1 MRRVDKL
8 LDRLVTKKIIIGS
21 GALAIIVVTL
31 MFVVERPKSDV
42 MSKLSGSN
50 AGEISELAKANRQAT
65 QAIRYTPAAASTR
78 NISSSVVSDHEDD
91 KKKAFEFEAS
101 VRHELKANRKFSDP
115 QFSAELDS
123 LAALDSAGQRPNI
136 KTGPQGRIR
145 LISGDFYTGR
155 NSRDGIQVSETAN
168 KIIAD
173 HPLVFGLGNREIP
186 VVTSVEPNGD
196 TKLNIRVRST
206 YAELPVWGKEYAVS
220 SKGWS
225 DKNRF
230 RSVCSNKCHS

>member
-1 MRRVDKL
+1 MWRLNKL

-21 GALAIIVVTL
+21 GAFAIIVVTL

-78 NISSSVVSDHEDD
+78 DISASVVSDHEDD

-123 LAALDSAGQRPNI
+123 LAAL
-136 KTGPQGRIR
+136 
-145 LISGDFYTGR
+145 
-155 NSRDGIQVSETAN
+155 
-168 KIIAD
+168 
-173 HPLVFGLGNREIP
+173 
-186 VVTSVEPNGD
+186 
-196 TKLNIRVRST
+196 
-206 YAELPVWGKEYAVS
+206 
-220 SKGWS
+220 
-225 DKNRF
+225 
-230 RSVCSNKCHS
+230 